1 MGEIPDSHPRK
12 ASLLARAKLT
22 EAAAEGLLAESALI
36 AHGRGEAFDYLL
48 GEKTSESASLAIRE
62 TAARLLKAERAVISL
77 NGNTTVLAGEQA
89 IRAAAIIGCPVE
101 VNIYYR
107 TPERMEKLISTLENL
122 RHKVANQD
130 PPLGRDASQWPE
142 IVNSVDILGGDADG
156 RIEGL
161 EGPRAICSSRGI
173 GSADAVL
180 VPLEDGDRCEALVA
194 LGKQV
199 LVIDLNPLS
208 RTARMAHVTI
218 VDEVSRAMT
227 ELCSALV
234 EEPKISQWDNG
245 QALRDALEIIAHAPN
260 QIPN

>member
-1 MGEIPDSHPRK
+1 MAPPTGWNSAQWHDS
-12 ASLLARAKLT
+12 
-22 EAAAEGLLAESALI
+22 
-36 AHGRGEAFDYLL
+36 
-48 GEKTSESASLAIRE
+48 
-62 TAARLLKAERAVISL
+62 
-77 NGNTTVLAGEQA
+77 
-89 IRAAAIIGCPVE
+89 
-101 VNIYYR
+101 
-107 TPERMEKLISTLENL
+107 
-122 RHKVANQD
+122 
-130 PPLGRDASQWPE
+130 
-142 IVNSVDILGGDADG
+142 VNSVEVLGADADG

-173 GSADAVL
+173 EAADAVL

-234 EEPKISQWDNG
+234 EEPEISQWDNG
-245 QALRDALEIIAHAPN
+245 QALRDALAIMAQASN
-260 QIPN
+260 QIPS